1 MIDRVT
7 GGVDF
12 QSGLHILPHCS
23 IDSLHEN
30 AQEPLKVKTRNLS
43 LKGWKR
49 HILGSHASEHGSFE
63 VEALSTDDERIHV
76 VLLSHQHAFYEQSTP
91 DDAERR
97 AFHEG
102 VVSSDLAGQ
111 REFSWGEVTYR
122 LESAF
127 NQDWLVVAYRREA
140 KVPLQVKEVLLRL
153 YAHEK
158 MPEDET

>member
-12 QSGLHILPHCS
+12 QSGLHIIPHCS
-23 IDSLHEN
+23 IASLHAN
-30 AQEPLKVKTRNLS
+30 AKEPLTIKTRKLS

-49 HILGSHASEHGSFE
+49 HIFGFHVSEHGSFE
-63 VEALSTDDERIHV
+63 VEALSTDDDRIHV
-76 VLLSHQHAFYEQSTP
+76 VLLSHEHSFYEQNTP

-111 REFSWGEVTYR
+111 KEFTWGEVTYR
-122 LESAF
+122 LESAS
-127 NQDWLVVAYRREA
+127 NKDWLVIAYSREA
-140 KVPLQVKEVLLRL
+140 KVPLQMKEVLLSLR
-153 YAHEK
+153 AHEK
-158 MPEDET
+158 MPDDDT